1 MTSPASDPLSRRPRR
16 GLGRAL
22 GGLLLALLPGVA
34 LAMSV
39 AFLNPGKADEKFWL
53 SVSQFMAAAADS
65 LGVELEVL
73 YAERDATRMIEN
85 ARRVAARKQ
94 RPDYLVAVNEKQVAG
109 EILRLTAHSGIK
121 VFLIN
126 NTLNRDEVA
135 ATGAARQ
142 GMPHWIGSL
151 VPNNEDAGYRMAQ
164 QIIAVGQQRFGA
176 AARLPLF
183 AIGGDRGTA
192 AGLEREAGLRRALA
206 EQPTAELRQVVYG
219 EWNQARAREQAEILF
234 KRHPDTRLV
243 WCANDLMAFGAMEAA
258 VAAGLQPGR
267 DVFFSGLNNSPEAMQ
282 ALRDGRLAALASG
295 HFSTGA
301 WALVMLYDY
310 HHGHDFAAVGP
321 IERSE
326 PLFVMLTPRQAGRF
340 LEWQAATRLSGLDF
354 KAFSRAHRPGLR
366 DYRFSILPFL
376 Q

>member
-1 MTSPASDPLSRRPRR
+1 MKFHCFDPLHCRSF
-16 GLGRAL
+16 RAL
-22 GGLLLALLPGVA
+22 RRALAGLLLLLPQVA

-39 AFLNPGKADEKFWL
+39 VFLNPGKADEKFWL

-65 LGVELEVL
+65 LDIELEVL
-73 YAERDATRMIEN
+73 YAERDATRMVEN
-85 ARRVAARKQ
+85 ARRVATRAT
-94 RPDYLVAVNEKQVAG
+94 RPDYMVAVNEKQVAT
-109 EILRLTAHSGIK
+109 EILRLTRNSGIK

-126 NTLNRDEVA
+126 NTLNGEEQA
-135 ATGAARQ
+135 AAGAPRQ
-142 GMPHWIGSL
+142 GLPHWIGSL

-164 QIIAVGQQRFGA
+164 QILAAGQQRFGHG
-176 AARLPLF
+176 ARLPLF
-183 AIGGDRGTA
+183 AIGGDRSTA

-206 EQPTAELRQVVYG
+206 EHPTAELRQVVYG

-258 VAAGLQPGR
+258 IAAGMQPGR

-282 ALRDGRLAALASG
+282 ALRNGRLTALASG

-301 WALVMLYDY
+301 WSLVMLYDY
-310 HHGHDFAAVGP
+310 HHGRDFAAVGP
-321 IERSE
+321 VERSE

-340 LEWQAATRLSGLDF
+340 LEWQAAARLTGLDF
-354 KAFSRAHRPGLR
+354 KTFSRVHNPGLR

>member
-1 MTSPASDPLSRRPRR
+1 MTLRASAPSPRRRIRNLSRI
-16 GLGRAL
+16 GA
-22 GGLLLALLPGVA
+22 GLLLALVSPAL

-39 AFLNPGKADEKFWL
+39 VFLNPGKSDEKFWV

-65 LGVELEVL
+65 LGGELEVL
-73 YAERDATRMIEN
+73 YAERDATRMVEN
-85 ARRVAARKQ
+85 ARRVTARAN
-94 RPDYLVAVNEKQVAG
+94 RPDYLVAVNEKQVAT
-109 EILRLTAHSGIK
+109 EILRLTAGSGIK

-126 NTLNRDEVA
+126 NTLNREEQA
-135 ATGAARQ
+135 ATGAPRQ

-164 QIIAVGQQRFGA
+164 QIVAVGQQRHGA
-176 AARLPLF
+176 SARLPMF
-183 AIGGDRGTA
+183 AIGGDRSTA

-206 EQPTAELRQVVYG
+206 EQPRVELRQVVYG
-219 EWNQARAREQAEILF
+219 EWNQVRAREQAEILF
-234 KRHPDTRLV
+234 KRYPDTRLV

-267 DVFFSGLNNSPEAMQ
+267 DVFFAGLNNSPEAMQ

-310 HHGHDFAAVGP
+310 HHGRDFAAVGP
-321 IERSE
+321 VERSE

-340 LEWQAATRLSGLDF
+340 LEWQAAARLTGLDF
-354 KAFSRAHRPGLR
+354 KAFSRTHNPALR
-366 DYRFSILPFL
+366 DYRFSILPFM

>member
-1 MTSPASDPLSRRPRR
+1 MTSVSPDLPSRHPRR
-16 GLGRAL
+16 GLRHAL
-22 GGLLLALLPGVA
+22 AGLLLMLVSQAV

-39 AFLNPGKADEKFWL
+39 VFLNPGKSDEKFWL
-53 SVSQFMAAAADS
+53 SVSQFMAAAGDS
-65 LGVELEVL
+65 LGIELEVL
-73 YAERDATRMIEN
+73 YAERDATRMIGN
-85 ARRVAARKQ
+85 ARRVVARTR
-94 RPDYLVAVNEKQVAG
+94 RPDYLVAVNEKQVAA
-109 EILRLTAHSGIK
+109 EILRLTMGSGIK

-126 NTLNRDEVA
+126 NTLNREERS
-135 ATGAARQ
+135 ATGAPRQ

-151 VPNNEDAGYRMAQ
+151 VPNNEDAGYRMAR
-164 QIIAVGQQRFGA
+164 QIIDAGQQRFGA
-176 AARLPLF
+176 GQRLPML
-183 AIGGDRGTA
+183 AICGDRGTA

-206 EQPTAELRQVVYG
+206 EQPMAELRQVVYG
-219 EWNQARAREQAEILF
+219 EWNQARAREQAAILF

-282 ALRDGRLAALASG
+282 ALRDGRLTALASG

-301 WALVMLYDY
+301 WALVMLYDF
-310 HHGHDFAAVGP
+310 HHGRDFAAVGP

-326 PLFVMLTPRQAGRF
+326 PLFVMLTPGQAERF
-340 LEWQAATRLSGLDF
+340 LEWQAAARPSGLDF
-354 KAFSRAHRPGLR
+354 KAFSRVHHPELR

>member
-1 MTSPASDPLSRRPRR
+1 MQTSAPPPRR
-16 GLGRAL
+16 CFRNLRRIAA
-22 GGLLLALLPGVA
+22 GLLLALVSPAL
-34 LAMSV
+34 LAMSAV
-39 AFLNPGKADEKFWL
+39 FLNPGKADEKFWV

-73 YAERDATRMIEN
+73 YAERDATRMVEN
-85 ARRVAARKQ
+85 ARRVTARAN
-94 RPDYLVAVNEKQVAG
+94 RPDYLVAVNEKQVAT
-109 EILRLTAHSGIK
+109 EILRLTAGSGIK

-126 NTLNRDEVA
+126 NTLNREEQA
-135 ATGAARQ
+135 ATGAPRQ

-164 QIIAVGQQRFGA
+164 QIVAVGQQRYGA
-176 AARLPLF
+176 SARLPLF
-183 AIGGDRGTA
+183 AIGGDRSTA
-192 AGLEREAGLRRALA
+192 AGLERETGLRRALA
-206 EQPTAELRQVVYG
+206 EHPGAELRQVVYG

-234 KRHPDTRLV
+234 KRYPDTRLV

-310 HHGHDFAAVGP
+310 HHGRDFAAVGP
-321 IERSE
+321 VERSE

-340 LEWQAATRLSGLDF
+340 LEWQAAARLTGLDF
-354 KAFSRAHRPGLR
+354 KAFSRVHNPGLR

>member
-1 MTSPASDPLSRRPRR
+1 MTFPASDPPSRRPRH
-16 GLGRAL
+16 GLGRVL
-22 GGLLLALLPGVA
+22 GGLLLGLLPQVV

-39 AFLNPGKADEKFWL
+39 VFLNPGKADEKFWL

-65 LGVELEVL
+65 LGIELETL

-85 ARRVAARKQ
+85 ARRVAARTK

-109 EILRLTAHSGIK
+109 EILRLTASSGIK

-126 NTLNRDEVA
+126 NTLNREEVA

-151 VPNNEDAGYRMAQ
+151 VPNNEDAGYRMAR

-176 AARLPLF
+176 TARLPLL

-206 EQPTAELRQVVYG
+206 EQPTVELRQVVYG

-258 VAAGLQPGR
+258 VAGGLQPGR
-267 DVFFSGLNNSPEAMQ
+267 DLFFSGLNNSPEAMQ

-310 HHGHDFAAVGP
+310 HHGRDFAAVGP

-354 KAFSRAHRPGLR
+354 KAFSRVHNPRLR

>member
-1 MTSPASDPLSRRPRR
+1 MQTSDPSPRR
-16 GLGRAL
+16 RFRNVRRIAV
-22 GGLLLALLPGVA
+22 GLLLGLVSPAL
-34 LAMSV
+34 LAMSAV
-39 AFLNPGKADEKFWL
+39 FLNPGKSDEKFWV

-73 YAERDATRMIEN
+73 YAERDATRMVEN
-85 ARRVAARKQ
+85 ARRVAARAS
-94 RPDYLVAVNEKQVAG
+94 RPDYLVAVNEKQVAT
-109 EILRLTAHSGIK
+109 EILRLTAGSGIK

-126 NTLNRDEVA
+126 NTLNREEQA
-135 ATGAARQ
+135 ATGAPRQ

-164 QIIAVGQQRFGA
+164 QIVAVGQQRHGA
-176 AARLPLF
+176 SARLPLF
-183 AIGGDRGTA
+183 AIGGDRSTA

-206 EQPTAELRQVVYG
+206 EHPQAELRQVVYG

-234 KRHPDTRLV
+234 KRYPDTRLV

-310 HHGHDFAAVGP
+310 HHGRDFAAVGP
-321 IERSE
+321 VERSE

-340 LEWQAATRLSGLDF
+340 IEWQAAARLTGLDF
-354 KAFSRAHRPGLR
+354 KAFSRAHNPGLR
-366 DYRFSILPFL
+366 GYRFSILPFL